1 MPRSAGTVCAYDQNQ
16 LGGTQEPS
24 DVRQRGLASDASRDG
39 EKNRLELSEA
49 GGESRSSSS
58 SEKGE
63 RR

>member
-16 LGGTQEPS
+16 LGGTQEPG
-24 DVRQRGLASDASRDG
+24 DVRQRGLASDASQDG

-49 GGESRSSSS
+49 EERSRSSSKR
-58 SEKGE
+58 EKGK